1 MDNLE
6 FCQWLKKYFE
16 LNFSGTPYDAVGK
29 RKGAQ
34 LYYIAGGNKVNKL
47 AGGGKEQ
54 GKLAGIK
61 PRAPA
66 TSSGPAPGA
75 KPASVVKSNGA
86 AMGGPGAA
94 GGEAAK
100 LKNQIQELK
109 LNMDTYEKERDFYFG
124 KLRDIE
130 MMLQL

>member
-1 MDNLE
+1 MVKAKYLDNLE

-16 LNFSGTPYDAVGK
+16 LNYSGSPYDAVGK

-47 AGGGKEQ
+47 AGGAKDQ

-61 PRAPA
+61 PRAAA
-66 TSSGPAPGA
+66 TNSGPAPGGA

-94 GGEAAK
+94 GGDTAK
-100 LKNQIQELK
+100 LKN
-109 LNMDTYEKERDFYFG
+109 
-124 KLRDIE
+124 
-130 MMLQL
+130 